1 VSRRVRIGAVVAG
14 LVALTAAATAGFLA
28 GHAGAASP
36 ATYTASAAMKATA
49 GSKGKGVFTGTVS
62 SSVASSGKLS
72 WKLTYSG
79 LSGRVTGVQ
88 LRQGTKILARLCI
101 VACSSGVHRTQLLG
115 GSTFTAV
122 KAGKTTVTVA
132 TRAHSNGEL
141 IGALKLKAAA
151 GGGGGGTLT
160 VAVTPAAI
168 AAGKKAATKY
178 SCTGCHTISGAKSTG
193 PTWKGLA
200 GSTVHLIGGGTTTA
214 TDSYLVDVITNP
226 SDLKVAGFDPGVMQE
241 AIPAGLVSDAEA
253 KAIVAY
259 IKSLK

>member
-1 VSRRVRIGAVVAG
+1 VGALA
-14 LVALTAAATAGFLA
+14 AAATTGFLA

-36 ATYTASAAMKATA
+36 ATYTASATMKATA

-62 SSVASSGKLS
+62 SSSSSSGKLS

-88 LRQGTKILARLCI
+88 LRQGTKVLARLCV
-101 VACSSGVHRTQLLG
+101 VACSSGVHRSQTLR

-122 KAGKTTVTVA
+122 KTGKTTITVA

-141 IGALKLKAAA
+141 IGALKLKAS
-151 GGGGGGTLT
+151 GGGGGGTVT
-160 VAVTPAAI
+160 VPVTAAAI
-168 AAGKKAATKY
+168 AAGKKAAEKY
-178 SCTGCHTISGAKSTG
+178 SCTGCHTITGAKSTG

-214 TDSYLVDVITNP
+214 TDSYLVSVITDP
-226 SDLKVAGFDPGVMQE
+226 SNLKVAGYDPGVMQE
-241 AIPAGLVSDAEA
+241 AIPAGEVSDAEA

>member
-1 VSRRVRIGAVVAG
+1 MATLGALA
-14 LVALTAAATAGFLA
+14 AAATTGFLA

-36 ATYTASAAMKATA
+36 ATYTASATMKPKA
-49 GSKGKGVFTGTVS
+49 GKGKGVFKGTVTS
-62 SSVASSGKLS
+62 TTSSSGKLS

-101 VACSSGVHRTQLLG
+101 AACSSGVHRTQTLRG
-115 GSTFTAV
+115 KTFTAV

-132 TRAHSNGEL
+132 TRAHSSGEL
-141 IGALKLKAAA
+141 VGVLKLKAT
-151 GGGGGGTLT
+151 GGGGGTVT
-160 VAVTPAAI
+160 VPVTAAAI
-168 AAGKKAATKY
+168 AAGKKAAEKY
-178 SCTGCHTISGAKSTG
+178 SCTGCHSINGSKSTG

-200 GSTVHLIGGGTTTA
+200 GSTVHLIGGGTTKA
-214 TDSYLVDVITNP
+214 TDSYLIGVITDP
-226 SDLKVAGFDPGVMQE
+226 GSLKVAGYDPGVMQE
-241 AIPAGLVSDAEA
+241 AIPAGEVSDAEA

>member
-1 VSRRVRIGAVVAG
+1 MSKRVRIGAVAG
-14 LVALTAAATAGFLA
+14 ALVALAAATTGGFLA

-62 SSVASSGKLS
+62 SPTSTSGKLS

-101 VACSSGVHRTQLLG
+101 VACSSGVHRTQALAG
-115 GSTFTAV
+115 ATFTAV
-122 KAGKTTVTVA
+122 KAGKTTITVA

-141 IGALKLKAAA
+141 LGVLKLKASST
-151 GGGGGGTLT
+151 GGGGGTLT
-160 VAVTPAAI
+160 VPVTPAAI
-168 AAGKKAATKY
+168 AAGKKAADKY
-178 SCTGCHTISGAKSTG
+178 SCTGCHSVNGSKSTG

-200 GSTVHLIGGGTTTA
+200 GSTVHLIGGGTTKA
-214 TDSYLVDVITNP
+214 TDSYLVTVITDP
-226 SDLKVAGFDPGVMQE
+226 SSLKVADYDPGVMQE

>member
-1 VSRRVRIGAVVAG
+1 VSRRVRIGAVVAAFFG
-14 LVALTAAATAGFLA
+14 LAAAATAGFLA

-36 ATYTASAAMKATA
+36 ASYTASATMKATA
-49 GSKGKGVFTGTVS
+49 GSKGKGTFTGTVS

-88 LRQGTKILARLCI
+88 LRQGTKILARLC
-101 VACSSGVHRTQLLG
+101 VVGCSSGVQRTQLLG

-141 IGALKLKAAA
+141 IGVLKLKAS

-168 AAGKKAATKY
+168 AAGKKASEKY
-178 SCTGCHTISGAKSTG
+178 SCTGCHSINGTKSTG

-259 IKSLK
+259 IKSQK

>member
-1 VSRRVRIGAVVAG
+1 MSRRVRFGAVVAAVFG
-14 LVALTAAATAGFLA
+14 LAAAATAGFLA

-36 ATYTASAAMKATA
+36 ANYTASAAMKATA

-101 VACSSGVHRTQLLG
+101 VGCSSGVSRTQLLG

-122 KAGKTTVTVA
+122 KAGKTTITVA
-132 TRAHSNGEL
+132 TRAHSGGEL
-141 IGALKLKAAA
+141 VGVLKLKATST
-151 GGGGGGTLT
+151 GGGTVT
-160 VAVTPAAI
+160 VPVTPAAI
-168 AAGKKAATKY
+168 AAGKKASEKY
-178 SCTGCHTISGAKSTG
+178 SCTGCHSINGSKSTG

-200 GSTVHLIGGGTTTA
+200 GSTVHLIGGETTKA
-214 TDSYLVDVITNP
+214 TDSYLIDVITNP